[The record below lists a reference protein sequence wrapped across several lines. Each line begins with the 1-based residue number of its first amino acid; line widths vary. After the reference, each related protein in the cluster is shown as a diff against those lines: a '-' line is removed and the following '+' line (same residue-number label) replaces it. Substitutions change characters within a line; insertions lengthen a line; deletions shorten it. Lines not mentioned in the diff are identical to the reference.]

1 MKKIILTYGLIAGLI
16 CPIGFFLTMGG
27 MDFDKGMIFGFASM
41 IIAFSL
47 IFVAITQYK
56 NKVNEGYVSFGKAFQ
71 IGLFI
76 TLIGSTIYVAAWLF
90 YLYNYYPNFAVEYGE
105 HYIQGLKA
113 QGASAEIIA
122 AKTAEMKEFAESY
135 KNPLVVIAYTY
146 MEIAWVGLVI
156 SLIAALL
163 LKKKPQP
170 AL

>member
-1 MKKIILTYGLIAGLI
+1 MKKIILTYGLLAGII

-56 NKVNEGYVSFGKAFQ
+56 NKVNGGYITFGKAFQ

-76 TLIGSTIYVAAWLF
+76 TLIGSTVYVATWLF
-90 YLYNYYPNFAVEYGE
+90 YLYNFFPDFAVKYGE

-113 QGASAEIIA
+113 QGASAAIIA
-122 AKTAEMKEFAESY
+122 AKTVEMKDFVEDY

-146 MEIAWVGLVI
+146 MEITWVGLVI
-156 SLIAALL
+156 TLIASLI

-170 AL
+170 LV